1 MENDKILKEIMEYR
15 QSFED
20 NISGPFLRAEVEQQ
34 LQDIYDMPD
43 IYITTGGSRAG
54 LMAAITAIKNSGSI
68 LVARNCSKEVFDALS
83 FNRRKV
89 RYLYP
94 KEIIPDTWIYGSIP
108 PEEIEAA
115 LNRHRDI
122 EAVILTSPTMEGVI
136 SDVKTIARIV
146 HRAGAVLIVD
156 ESLGAHFPFHENF
169 PVSAIYSDADVV
181 IQSPGKML
189 PMPDQTALVFV
200 NTSMELTRKIQVALN
215 SFTAEDASA
224 FLLTGLSYGLNWAYE
239 NEKAFTDFLADLEDF
254 RNKFRNITSVSLL
267 EMGEEIFDLDP
278 SRMVFFSD
286 KMDGPDFALFLESEQ
301 NVLVKGYG
309 PEHVILGNSV
319 LDGKEP
325 LKKLYSALLA
335 STLKFQFCTPKMLSE
350 RQLDQIAILSIQ
362 PLNQEYR
369 DFVYMTPPGCPL
381 IAPGELFTLERKEKI
396 VELINKGLN
405 VEIWERYF
413 S

>member
-1 MENDKILKEIMEYR
+1 MENDKILKEILEYR
-15 QSFED
+15 QNFGENDS
-20 NISGPFLRAEVEQQ
+20 ISFLREEVEHQ

-43 IYITTGGSRAG
+43 IYISTGGSRAG
-54 LMAAITAIKNSGSI
+54 LMAAITAIKSGGSI
-68 LVARNCSKEVFDALS
+68 LVARNCSKEVFDAVS

-89 RYLYP
+89 RYFYP
-94 KEIIPDTWIYGSIP
+94 KEIIPDTWIYGSIQ

-122 EAVILTSPTMEGVI
+122 DAVIITSPTMEGVI
-136 SDVKTIARIV
+136 SDVKTIAGIV

-156 ESLGAHFPFHENF
+156 ESLGAHFPFHEKF

-215 SFTAEDASA
+215 SFTVEDASA

-239 NEKAFTDFLADLEDF
+239 NEKAFTDFLEGLEDF
-254 RNKFRNITSVSLL
+254 RDKFRNIEAISLL
-267 EMGEEIFDLDP
+267 EIGEEIFDLDP

-286 KMDGPDFALFLESEQ
+286 KMDGQDFALFLESEQ
-301 NVLVKGYG
+301 NVFSEGYG
-309 PEHVILGNSV
+309 PEHVIFGNTV
-319 LDGKEP
+319 LDGKES
-325 LKKLYSALLA
+325 LRKLYSALLA
-335 STLKFQFCTPKMLSE
+335 STLKFKFRTPKILSE
-350 RQLDQIAILSIQ
+350 KQLGQIAILSIQ
-362 PLNQEYR
+362 PLNREYR

-381 IAPGELFTLERKEKI
+381 IAPGETYTLQRKEKI